1 METSTHMVKIK
12 VEIWG
17 DAFISQE
24 TPKIAGKPQV
34 SRRGA
39 QAVSLIAIEGSDP
52 ANTLIL
58 DFQHPELRQE
68 MLLFFK
74 LSGLWY
80 FVMAVPT
87 T

>member
-24 TPKIAGKPQV
+24 TPKIAGKLQV

-39 QAVSLIAIEGSDP
+39 QAVSLIAIEGV
-52 ANTLIL
+52 TLPI
-58 DFQHPELRQE
+58 P
-68 MLLFFK
+68 
-74 LSGLWY
+74 
-80 FVMAVPT
+80 
-87 T
+87 